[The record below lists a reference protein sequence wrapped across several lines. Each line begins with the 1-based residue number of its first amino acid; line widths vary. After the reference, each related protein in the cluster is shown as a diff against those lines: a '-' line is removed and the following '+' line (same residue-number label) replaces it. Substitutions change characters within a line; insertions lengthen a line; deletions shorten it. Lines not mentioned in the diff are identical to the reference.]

1 MARTLKD
8 GESLIIHYNGT
19 VETGLTKDNVES
31 GEIAILRGTGATD
44 TALYT
49 KDQTGE
55 LVKFISQAAVDGKVS
70 GATGKVDALEKKHS
84 DDYNTLSGL
93 VETEKLRA
101 TSAETAN
108 TTAIKTNTD
117 AIAVLNGDENTE
129 GSVKKAVN
137 GLKTSLEAQID
148 TVEGDVQT
156 ISGNVNTLS
165 GNVNTL
171 SATTIPNLKQEISGL
186 VATEESRAKG
196 EEKKLSESISALT
209 TGSTVTLSS
218 DETDSS
224 ILKKYTISQGGKSVG
239 VINIPLDMV
248 VNGGEVVN
256 NPEVTTTAGTETYTG
271 KYLKLNIANQK
282 APVYINVK
290 DLAHVYTG
298 SDSIEISDSDAISVK
313 KDTDGNYIF
322 ANKQVEKDLT
332 DEVARA
338 KAAEKANAD
347 AITVL
352 NDAETVEGSVKK
364 AVADA
369 IASETARTEGAYAK
383 KATTLDGYGISDAKI
398 ENGVITLGT
407 STITPII
414 ETTQYIQTVES
425 TDSVALNVDG
435 GKLTAK
441 VIKVYG
447 GTF

>member
-55 LVKFISQAAVDGKVS
+55 LVKFISQTAVDAKVS

-117 AIAVLNGDENTE
+117 AIAVLNGDESTE

-156 ISGNVNTLS
+156 IS

-313 KDTDGNYIF
+313 KDADGNYIF
-322 ANKQVEKDLT
+322 ANKQVEKDLA

-369 IASETARTEGAYAK
+369 IASESARTEGAYAK